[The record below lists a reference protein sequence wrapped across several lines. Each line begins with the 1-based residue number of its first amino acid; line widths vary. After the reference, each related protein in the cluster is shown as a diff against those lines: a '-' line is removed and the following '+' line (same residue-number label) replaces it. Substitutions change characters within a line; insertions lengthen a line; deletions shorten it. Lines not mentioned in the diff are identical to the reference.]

1 MDLRKV
7 NRRVVES
14 LIKSGAFD
22 GFTGDRAQNLA
33 TLDITMERGQKI
45 QKDRANGQISMFD
58 SQMGIENTEPLPQ
71 VQTWS
76 EQQRLAYEKE
86 SLGFYI
92 TGHPLDKHR
101 KELERYATVDLGRL
115 GELSDGQD
123 VKVAGIKQSVKE
135 INTKKGDRMAF
146 LTLEDLHGS
155 VELIIFADIFK
166 EAAGKISSDDPIFVE
181 GTVDSNGDKPKV
193 IVHKLDL
200 LENYRQK
207 VTSVVQ
213 INLTTLGLTKEDLV
227 LLKSILQKYEGEC
240 RVKLRLTIP
249 TKAEAVIWAEESLQ
263 VGASDEMVQEVE
275 NRFGSG
281 TVTFE

>member
-1 MDLRKV
+1 
-7 NRRVVES
+7 
-14 LIKSGAFD
+14 
-22 GFTGDRAQNLA
+22 
-33 TLDITMERGQKI
+33 MERGQKI

-71 VQTWS
+71 VQAWS